1 MEDIENPYWTD
12 LNKVQQKIYWNWKI
26 TDTEGREFVLNEHN
40 NFDLAGKIAKLDAII
55 DDVLNKLKK
64 EKYEPMDELVNNIKE
79 KKKQLKEL
87 LVNYNEIKE
96 KYLQFDKFYND
107 LFDFHL
113 DSLIAKNIGDEWT
126 RFTAI
131 MNNIQIIIRDKF
143 LDFRQSY
150 YTIRNSFFEANSY
163 IIKVK
168 KMFNF

>member
-1 MEDIENPYWTD
+1 M
-12 LNKVQQKIYWNWKI
+12 K
-26 TDTEGREFVLNEHN
+26 EFW
-40 NFDLAGKIAKLDAII
+40 
-55 DDVLNKLKK
+55 K

-143 LDFRQSY
+143 FDFRQSY